1 MGKIRGL
8 QMARPPMAVTS
19 VVRATWQGHGKFF
32 DCGKEL
38 VQNVIP
44 LFHTHLLLHWTWNC
58 SARAC
63 ASEHLQV
70 SFGVFLNTIKP
81 VSWYLYISDKLYS
94 TTKNTSRV
102 STLWLLHPHILD
114 SYFICRKDFKRI
126 KLVNRR

>member
-58 SARAC
+58 SARALHKRTS
-63 ASEHLQV
+63 ASVLWSIFKYYKTSFLVFIYMRQTV
-70 SFGVFLNTIKP
+70 SYYKE
-81 VSWYLYISDKLYS
+81 YK
-94 TTKNTSRV
+94 
-102 STLWLLHPHILD
+102 
-114 SYFICRKDFKRI
+114 
-126 KLVNRR
+126 